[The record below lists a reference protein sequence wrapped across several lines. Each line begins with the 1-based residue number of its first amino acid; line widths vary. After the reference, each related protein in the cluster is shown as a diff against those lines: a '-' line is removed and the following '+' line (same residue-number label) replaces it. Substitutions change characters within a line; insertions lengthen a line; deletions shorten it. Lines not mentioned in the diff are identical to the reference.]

1 MAELEGIAETL
12 RRQRQ
17 DLDDLVDQTVSRKVD
32 TEKLIEKIEELRARS
47 ERTQRMFDE
56 TQAHRAK
63 E

>member
-17 DLDDLVDQTVSRKVD
+17 DLEDLVDQTAPRKGD
-32 TEKLIEKIEELRARS
+32 TAKLIEKIEELRVRS
-47 ERTQRMFDE
+47 ERTQRLFE
-56 TQAHRAK
+56 ESQAHRGK